1 MSDWALLSL
10 GDVSYNDWRACC
22 APRRT
27 GFRPHRLMESRSAM
41 MLQGHVV
48 NGVIVT
54 DEPCALPEG
63 AIVQIEVV
71 SASAPSA
78 ADEIP
83 SLYDR
88 LAPLIGAVDDLPE

>member
-1 MSDWALLSL
+1 
-10 GDVSYNDWRACC
+10 
-22 APRRT
+22 
-27 GFRPHRLMESRSAM
+27 M

-88 LAPLIGAVDDLPE
+88 LAPLIGAVDDLPEDASVNLKHYLYGHPKK